1 MEKVGE
7 LNISSEHL
15 ESQDEH
21 SDTSRQPATTTT
33 TTIIAQMTEEHK
45 NYILKRHKTL
55 DLDPMPSTDPNEP
68 YNWPRWKSRIN
79 LFLIAFH
86 ALMIGFVAGS
96 PIPAFEA
103 FANDFDVAVLG
114 VAPLFWRPLSER
126 FGRRPMWLIS
136 TLLCM
141 VCSIGCACCTTY
153 AQMLVARAFQAF
165 FNAPAGAVGPAVVVE
180 LFFAK
185 ERGQKLGI
193 WTLMVTLGNPL
204 GPLLMG
210 FVAVRVG
217 WRWIFWIM
225 AVLNGAQF
233 IGYLFFSPET
243 RYIRQED
250 NRVSATKPT
259 PVQKYLTFG
268 KIPGSQPLLLRDFW
282 LPFTSLAKA
291 SVNTTALTHMV
302 IFCFCSVL
310 VCIEIPA
317 LLGSKFNLN
326 FEAIGLNFIPLI
338 IGNVIGEIVSGPL
351 SDWWQNRAVKNGVP
365 PLPERRLWLFY
376 PALGFCFAG
385 ITVFLVTLDQAT
397 EGKWNVR
404 PDIGLALAGLG
415 NQMSTTILFTYAV
428 DKNPTHSG
436 EVGVI
441 LVLVRQIW
449 SFIGPFWFPVMFR
462 SIGLRGSAAL
472 CCGLMAVFSGFVV
485 AGQHILGS
493 RRTK

>member
-1 MEKVGE
+1 
-7 LNISSEHL
+7 
-15 ESQDEH
+15 
-21 SDTSRQPATTTT
+21 
-33 TTIIAQMTEEHK
+33 
-45 NYILKRHKTL
+45 
-55 DLDPMPSTDPNEP
+55 
-68 YNWPRWKSRIN
+68 
-79 LFLIAFH
+79 
-86 ALMIGFVAGS
+86 
-96 PIPAFEA
+96 
-103 FANDFDVAVLG
+103 
-114 VAPLFWRPLSER
+114 
-126 FGRRPMWLIS
+126 
-136 TLLCM
+136 
-141 VCSIGCACCTTY
+141 
-153 AQMLVARAFQAF
+153 
-165 FNAPAGAVGPAVVVE
+165 
-180 LFFAK
+180 
-185 ERGQKLGI
+185 
-193 WTLMVTLGNPL
+193 
-204 GPLLMG
+204 
-210 FVAVRVG
+210 
-217 WRWIFWIM
+217 M